1 MDEILARIGE
11 NLVGRLTGPLTLRLY
26 LQPLMA
32 GVLAIKSGL
41 ADARSGRP
49 AFFWAILSNPAER
62 PALVRDA
69 WTSIAKVFSLA
80 VLLDGIYQLVAL
92 RWFYPGEAVL
102 VAIILAIVPYVA
114 LRGPINR
121 LVRAAR
127 PPVNEV
133 SGR

>member
-26 LQPLMA
+26 LQPVMA
-32 GVLAIKSGL
+32 TVLAIKSGL
-41 ADARSGRP
+41 ADARGGRP
-49 AFFWAILSNPAER
+49 AFFWAILSNPVER

-69 WTSIAKVFSLA
+69 WTSIARVFSLA
-80 VLLDGIYQLVAL
+80 VLLDGIYQVVAL

-102 VAIILAIVPYVA
+102 VAVILAIVPYLA

-127 PPVNEV
+127 PPVSEV
-133 SGR
+133 TGR